1 MRMFYINRLV
11 ATAILVVST
20 LIGNSTVNAQ
30 GSRFF
35 VEGFLN
41 GPSSS
46 AQSDDNFGIRAA
58 EDFSF
63 SAPFPRR
70 ATRVTW
76 RGLYSLNNAPAV
88 DKFTIQFLECGTFN
102 VIEEFNVEN
111 NVNRT
116 LINDGASQVFEYS
129 AAIDIVLDP
138 DTTYFISIFTDTT
151 PSTEGYVWQGFDT
164 FDGNSVVT
172 LDEGAT
178 FTNSGPNTGLDLS
191 FELYTDEV
199 YNSGAQPTS
208 GTRADLSSIM
218 SRAAAPFSV
227 TEPTLVTTVSFSGVY
242 GFDNL
247 PTAPED
253 DDFTVEIL
261 GDNGG
266 LPGST
271 LASFHVGNHVSRSST
286 PATLPDFNQMQNYY
300 DVFVYRAIIDFEFL
314 PGQTY
319 YISVNNNTTSTS
331 ETWFWCS
338 QFNEGVHYG
347 LDSTTGG
354 VWAEFSNKQ
363 VLLLAARQRPG
374 NDNLSFSN
382 GVELGSFPVTTTGT
396 NVFATAQ
403 FGEQEIDTTGSTVW
417 WFFDAPDDGVVTLDT
432 FGSDYDTQLFV
443 FDGFSSTGTVVDLN
457 PIIGNDDAPD
467 APSSNPFT
475 SKVTFPVEAG
485 ECYEVRV
492 GGWHGSSS
500 SPGIRGDEGNI
511 VLNGTFEPLAEIPP
525 SSFTVIRGVTVDNSS
540 ELSNVQSS
548 DDSYIR
554 YNPGFTLNSNEAP
567 VWLEFV
573 SMVEVGFEYQLAIE
587 SNANTPGLTY
597 TVEARNYANG
607 GNFEVIGT
615 AAESFSADSTEF
627 FGLTLEQIDSNGESE
642 VRVGWRSTGFTLL
655 FPWEVRVDAV
665 SWVPGN

>member
-11 ATAILVVST
+11 ATAILAVST

-41 GPSSS
+41 GPSSF
-46 AQSDDNFGIRAA
+46 AQSDLNFGIRAA
-58 EDFSF
+58 DDFSF
-63 SAPFPRR
+63 SGPSPIR
-70 ATRVTW
+70 ATRVVW
-76 RGLYSLNNAPAV
+76 RGGYSLNNAPAV
-88 DKFTIQFLECGTFN
+88 DKFTIQFLESGTFN
-102 VIEEFNVEN
+102 FIEQFNVEN

-116 LINDGASQVFEYS
+116 LINDGAFQVFEYS
-129 AAIDIVLDP
+129 AAIDIVLAP

-164 FDGNSVVT
+164 FDGNSVAT
-172 LDEGAT
+172 LDGGAT

-199 YNSGAQPTS
+199 YNSGAQPTAAS
-208 GTRADLSSIM
+208 RADLSSNM

-227 TEPTLVTTVSFSGVY
+227 TEPTLVTTVFFSGVY

-286 PATLPDFNQMQNYY
+286 SATLPNFNQMQNYY

-319 YISVNNNTTSTS
+319 YISVNNNTASTS

-338 QFNEGVHYG
+338 ESNEGVHYG
-347 LDSTTGG
+347 LNDSTGG
-354 VWAEFSNKQ
+354 VWAQVSNRQ
-363 VLLLAARQRPG
+363 VLSLAARQRPE
-374 NDNLSFSN
+374 NDNLSFFN
-382 GVELGSFPVTTTGT
+382 GVELESFPVTTTGT
-396 NVFATAQ
+396 NVFATVK
-403 FGEQEIDTTGSTVW
+403 FGEQEIDSTGSTVW
-417 WFFDAPDDGVVTLDT
+417 WYFDAPADGVVTLDT

-443 FDGFSSTGTVVDLN
+443 FDGITATATEADLN
-457 PIIGNDDAPD
+457 PVIGNDDAPD
-467 APSSNPFT
+467 APSSNIRA
-475 SKVTFPVEAG
+475 SKVTFPVMAG

-492 GGWHGSSS
+492 GGWHAFSPA
-500 SPGIRGDEGNI
+500 PGIRGDEGNI
-511 VLNGTFEPLAEIPP
+511 VLNGTFEPLVEVFP
-525 SSFTVIRGVTVDNSS
+525 SSFNVFRGVTVNN

-548 DDSYIR
+548 DDSYIQF
-554 YNPGFTLNSNEAP
+554 NPGFTLNSSEAP

-573 SMVEVGFEYQLAIE
+573 AMIESGFEYQLAVE
-587 SNANTPGLTY
+587 SNANTPGLEY
-597 TVEARNYANG
+597 TVAARNYANG
-607 GNFEVIGT
+607 GNYEDIGT
-615 AAESFSADSTEF
+615 STESFQADSTEVF
-627 FGLTLEQIDSNGESE
+627 ELTLDQIDSNGESE
-642 VRVGWRSTGFTLL
+642 VRVGWRATGFTLL
-655 FPWEVRVDAV
+655 FPWEIRVDAV